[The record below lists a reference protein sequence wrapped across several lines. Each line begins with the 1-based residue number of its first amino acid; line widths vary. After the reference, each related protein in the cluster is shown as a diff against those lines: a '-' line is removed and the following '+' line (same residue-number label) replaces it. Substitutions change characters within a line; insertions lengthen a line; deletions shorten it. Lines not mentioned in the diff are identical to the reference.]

1 LAGRQQEGAAFATL
15 PCPGKRILVERN
27 SFLFHIIYRFMG
39 AQWKQA
45 GREANAQKKGQMV
58 NKLVREIM
66 VAAKLGGPD
75 PDLNPRLAMVVEK
88 ARKAS
93 VYRDTIERAIKKGSG
108 QTDEKIAF
116 EQVTFEGF
124 APHRVPVVVECLTDS
139 RNRTAP
145 EIRSLFKA
153 GSLGQPGSVAFFFNH
168 LGVVEATHSDPN
180 RDAEGDAIE
189 AGAQEI
195 EPLEPEEIPA
205 GQKGARFLTEIK
217 DLDRVSKALK
227 AAGWNILASELR
239 YLAKN
244 FPELDTT
251 ARKEVADFLN
261 ALDDHDDVQ
270 HVYAALK

>member
-1 LAGRQQEGAAFATL
+1 
-15 PCPGKRILVERN
+15 V
-27 SFLFHIIYRFMG
+27 G

-45 GREANAQKKGQMV
+45 GREEHAQKKGQMTA
-58 NKLVREIM
+58 KLVREIM

-75 PDLNPRLAMVVEK
+75 PALNPRLFAACEK

-108 QTDEKIAF
+108 QTDEKISY
-116 EQVTFEGF
+116 ELVTYEGF
-124 APHRVPVVVECLTDS
+124 APHKVPVIVECLTDS

-145 EIRSLFKA
+145 EIRMLFRN

-168 LGVVEATHSDPN
+168 LGVVEATHTDPG
-180 RDAEGDAIE
+180 RDAEADAIE
-189 AGAQEI
+189 AGAQDI
-195 EPLEPEEIPA
+195 EPLEAEETPA

-217 DLDRVSKALK
+217 DLDHVSKALK
-227 AAGWNILASELR
+227 AAGWNILSAEIR

-244 FPELDTT
+244 FTELTEA

-261 ALDDHDDVQ
+261 ALDDHDDV
-270 HVYAALK
+270 HRVYAAMR